1 MNFNFYITQF
11 FFRNVMEDMSQFFLK
26 ISSIDEEEY
35 SVQPLKK
42 SKIDST
48 EIISETNVTIDSDKI
63 TINRILSIHDVKTEI
78 PINFDIIKEIS
89 INKVCK

>member
-1 MNFNFYITQF
+1 
-11 FFRNVMEDMSQFFLK
+11 MEDMSQFFLK